1 MGFETHLQTVQD
13 GKIKIDKPK
22 KYKVLMHNDDFTSME
37 FVVEVLMSVFRKDE
51 VTAILLMQKIHIEG
65 LALCG
70 IYPKEIAETKVI
82 QTKELAKANKY
93 PLKCT
98 MEEE

>member
-1 MGFETHLQTVQD
+1 MPIDTNTQTLQKEIV
-13 GKIKIDKPK
+13 KLDKPK
-22 KYKVLMHNDDFTSME
+22 KYKVLMHNDDYTSME

-51 VTAILLMQKIHIEG
+51 ITAIVLMQAIHEEG
-65 LALCG
+65 IAICG

>member
-1 MGFETHLQTVQD
+1 
-13 GKIKIDKPK
+13 
-22 KYKVLMHNDDFTSME
+22 MHNDDFTSME
-37 FVVEVLMSVFRKDE
+37 FVVEVLMSIFRKDE
-51 VTAILLMQKIHIEG
+51 LSAILLMQAIHLEG
-65 LALCG
+65 LAICG
-70 IYPKEIAETKVI
+70 VYPKEIAETKVI